1 MNGNMRGWLHDGTLA
16 LSWINGSQLVLA
28 RDARDVIK
36 EIVKESSGPALDV
49 KDSFLFEGY

>member
-1 MNGNMRGWLHDGTLA
+1 MRGWLHDGTLA